1 MKEMNRFLALPC
13 GPPKPCQSKVGSGK
27 PISDR
32 SLSLTELRIFN
43 RKFPLANKRFYFNY
57 SKICQLR
64 IQSVIA
70 VGPEASSEQTADHV
84 TDLCKPSESE

>member
-57 SKICQLR
+57 SKI
-64 IQSVIA
+64 VIA
-70 VGPEASSEQTADHV
+70 VGPEASSEQIADHV